1 MSTVSLPVPVER
13 LNRPWELVSVIQE
26 LSLAQTHQEVREIV
40 RHAARRLVG
49 ADGATFVLQD
59 DGHCFYI
66 DEDAISPLWKG
77 SRFPMEICISGWVM
91 MNQQPVVIP
100 NVFEDDR
107 IPHDVYR
114 QTFVKG
120 MAMMPI
126 RQSNPIGAIGV
137 YWAKE
142 YTATE
147 EELQLLQALADTTSV
162 ALENIDTM
170 NELELRVVERTKA
183 LDDANAQ
190 LLEMTLTDPM
200 TGVRNRRGF
209 DLLASHELELSHR
222 QQIKCTLAFV
232 DVDGLKVVND
242 TLGHEAGDRLI
253 REVAEILTQVC
264 RESDVIGRLGGD
276 EFAIMIASNT
286 EQAHQITD
294 RIRAEI
300 RRRNFQPDRD
310 FTTSV
315 SIGVVEGSA
324 SESLDSLIDKAD
336 AAMYLEKTERKQ
348 QRDQL
353 VS

>member
-1 MSTVSLPVPVER
+1 MSVANTSVPVE
-13 LNRPWELVSVIQE
+13 LKTRPWELVSVIQE
-26 LSLAQTHQEVREIV
+26 LSLADTHQEVRDIV

-59 DGHCFYI
+59 DGHCFYV

-77 SRFPMEICISGWVM
+77 SRFPMEICISGWAM
-91 MNQQPVVIP
+91 MNKQSVVIP
-100 NVFEDDR
+100 DVFQDDR

-126 RQSNPIGAIGV
+126 RRSDPIGAIGV

-142 YTATE
+142 YTVTD

-162 ALENIDTM
+162 ALENIETL
-170 NELELRVVERTKA
+170 NELEQRVVERTKA
-183 LDDANAQ
+183 LDEANAQ

-222 QQIKCTLAFV
+222 QQIKCALAYV
-232 DVDGLKVVND
+232 DVNGLKVVND
-242 TLGHEAGDRLI
+242 TLGHKAGDRLI
-253 REVAEILTQVC
+253 KEVADILTQVG

-286 EQAHQITD
+286 EQAHRVTE
-294 RIRAEI
+294 RIQAEI
-300 RRRNFQPDRD
+300 DNRNQQPNRE
-310 FTTSV
+310 FMVSV
-315 SIGVVEGSA
+315 SIGLVEGSNTK
-324 SESLDSLIDKAD
+324 SLAELINEAD
-336 AAMYLEKTERKQ
+336 EAMYLEKLAYKQ
-348 QRDQL
+348 QRT
-353 VS
+353 